1 MTAITTLNMSFEE
14 IERHLQFHRQVLDHL
29 VRDFGERGKTCQ
41 LYSETFGRVQYL
53 ESVRQER
60 MDALNLKADES
71 IKNLRELNSGLAK
84 KSTS

>member
-1 MTAITTLNMSFEE
+1 MTAITTTDMSYQE
-14 IERHLQFHRQVLDHL
+14 INRHLQFHRQVLDHL
-29 VRDFGERGKTCQ
+29 VRDFGRDGLNCQ

-60 MDALNLKADES
+60 MDAL
-71 IKNLRELNSGLAK
+71 